1 MTTDIGLDTL
11 TDDQIIELARA
22 LASEM
27 ASRDPSVADAAK
39 QAIADAAALT
49 TAGQDAQW
57 RIKKWLALMVTTHI
71 GAGYTL
77 NVWRARDRD
86 EARVYLEKQG
96 RRSRDTI
103 KICLYV
109 TGNRFKPPGTID
121 SSSSDADSGLARLI
135 MQHAFETHPGGVTI
149 ECDRAAATAYTVPAE
164 PQDVADY
171 VAEKRAREAH
181 AARRD
186 TYRETVRRA
195 EMADHDA
202 QMRAALEAAGVR
214 YGHEL
219 AAKNK
224 SENDRLHAIWLAAM
238 DRINAAMR
246 QWDLENKGPAQ

>member
-22 LASEM
+22 IATEM
-27 ASRDPSVADAAK
+27 AARDPSVADAAK

-57 RIKKWLALMVTTHI
+57 QTKKWLALMVTTHI

-86 EARVYLEKQG
+86 ETRVYLEKPE

-238 DRINAAMR
+238 DRINASMR
-246 QWDLENKGPAQ
+246 QWDIENKGPAQ